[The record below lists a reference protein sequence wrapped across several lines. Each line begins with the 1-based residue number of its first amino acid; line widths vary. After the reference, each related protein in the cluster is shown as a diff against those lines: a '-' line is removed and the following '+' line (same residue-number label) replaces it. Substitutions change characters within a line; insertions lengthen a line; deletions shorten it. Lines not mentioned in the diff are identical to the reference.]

1 MELKLIDESLTE
13 DVVSSEPEKKKN
25 TIIKVIGA
33 GGGGSNAVDR
43 MIEAGLSDVDFIAVN
58 TDLQVLDK
66 SKAKVKIPLGT
77 KITKGLGAGGKPEI
91 GEKAAL
97 EDRETIAKHLSGAD
111 MVFVTAG
118 MGGGTGTGSAPVI
131 AEIAKE
137 CGALTVAV
145 VTKPFGFEGPIKMR
159 LALEG
164 IEKLKKAVD
173 VLITIPNQNI
183 FKIADKNLSA
193 IEAFR
198 IADDVLRQGVQGIS
212 ELITKPGTINID
224 FADVKTVM
232 ENQGYAVMGI
242 GKADGDNRAIDAAER
257 AIKNPLLEDA
267 TIEGAEK
274 ILVNITASSNY
285 TMHELNETLS
295 YIYGKVSP
303 NAFLIYG
310 FIIDESLGDE
320 VHVTVVATGG
330 KSEKNLLKD
339 TSSSLEVGTKPFSD
353 IISSKDWDT
362 ILQPKG
368 ITNSN
373 SSYLKSRNE
382 EELLEVPTFLRRT
395 GD

>member
-1 MELKLIDESLTE
+1 MELKLIEETQAEDAVTTE
-13 DVVSSEPEKKKN
+13 AEQKKI
-25 TIIKVIGA
+25 TVIKVIGA

-43 MIEAGLSDVDFIAVN
+43 MIEAGLTDVDLIAAN
-58 TDLQVLDK
+58 TDLQVLNK
-66 SKAKVKIPLGT
+66 SKAKLRIPLGT

-97 EDRETIAKHLSGAD
+97 EDRETIAKYLAGAD

-118 MGGGTGTGSAPVI
+118 MGGGTGTGSAPII
-131 AEIAKE
+131 AEVAKE

-145 VTKPFGFEGPIKMR
+145 VTKPFVFEGPIKMR

-198 IADDVLRQGVQGIS
+198 IADDVLKQGVQGIS
-212 ELITKPGTINID
+212 ELITKSGSINID

-257 AIKNPLLEDA
+257 AIKNPLLEDV

-274 ILVNITASSNY
+274 ILVNISASSNY

-295 YIYGKVSP
+295 YIYSKVSP

-310 FIIDESLGDE
+310 LITDESLGDE
-320 VHVTVVATGG
+320 VHITVVATGG
-330 KSEKNLLKD
+330 KGEQNASRD
-339 TSSSLEVGTKPFSD
+339 TSALETIKP
-353 IISSKDWDT
+353 INNVISTKDWET
-362 ILQPKG
+362 IFQSKG
-368 ITNSN
+368 N
-373 SSYLKSRNE
+373 SSASAAYLKSRNE
-382 EELLEVPTFLRRT
+382 EELLEVPTYLRRT